1 MREMSETLR
10 ATFRRVLRI
19 ENRRRQVRPGRLER
33 LPVPFHSEILGGE
46 REVVIYL
53 PAGYDD
59 QPERLYPLL
68 IMHDGQNI
76 FEPERAFIPGQH
88 WRMKEAADEA
98 IGTRSAEP
106 VVIVAVDHGSE
117 KRIEEYTHVH
127 DSERGAGGR
136 AEDHA
141 TMILDELIPIIA
153 ERYRIRTDREAI
165 AVGGSSLGG
174 LVSLFL
180 ALRRSDRIGRAI
192 VMSPSIWWSG
202 RAILDEVDA
211 MTSLPTTRMWLD
223 VGQREGAETVANAR
237 ALASKLRARGWSE
250 ANFNFAEDRRG
261 DHSEAA
267 WARRIR
273 SALEF
278 LFPPV

>member
-10 ATFRRVLRI
+10 AAFRRVLRL
-19 ENRRRQVRPGRLER
+19 ENRRVQVRPGRLER
-33 LPVPFHSEILGGE
+33 MPAFRSEILDDV
-46 REVVIYL
+46 RDVVVYL

-59 QPERLYPLL
+59 QPERRYPLL

-88 WRMKEAADEA
+88 WRLKEAADEA
-98 IGTRSAEP
+98 IGTRTAEP
-106 VVIVAVDHGSE
+106 VVIAAVDHGSE
-117 KRIEEYTHVH
+117 KRIDEYTHVH
-127 DSERGAGGR
+127 DLERGAGGR

-141 TMILDELIPIIA
+141 KMLLDELIPA
-153 ERYRIRTDREAI
+153 LAARYRIRTDREAI
-165 AVGGSSLGG
+165 AVGGSSMGG
-174 LVSLFL
+174 LVSLYL
-180 ALRRSDRIGRAI
+180 ALRRGDRIGRAI
-192 VMSPSIWWSG
+192 VMSPSIWWSD
-202 RAILDEVDA
+202 RAILGEVDA
-211 MTSLPTTRMWLD
+211 LTSLPATRLWLD
-223 VGQREGAETVANAR
+223 VGQREGAETLANAR
-237 ALASKLRARGWSE
+237 ALAAKLRARGWNDK
-250 ANFNFAEDRRG
+250 NFNFAEDRRG